1 MSGDVFC
8 DLTAGSTTCGAGDW
22 AELVPIHAACLYLYQ
37 PQDPFQ
43 LCSAV
48 GKSRLCEVTSHLK
61 LLRM

>member
-22 AELVPIHAACLYLYQ
+22 AELVPIHTACLYLCQ
-37 PQDPFQ
+37 PQVPSQ
-43 LCSAV
+43 LR
-48 GKSRLCEVTSHLK
+48 RLCEVTSHLK